1 MSDYMRKIIYLEK
14 RENGRPAGT
23 GGFVRLEK
31 REGKLS
37 VCLTVPGQGSRS
49 RLPVYVVYEKNGELY
64 PLLLGKTDG
73 GETWRIQ
80 IPPER
85 MGDME
90 MAQICGVLAGG
101 RDWYLAG
108 ACSGYPAEIEYG
120 QVKFARAEKRADALP
135 EAAPEREPEPQAE
148 AASLMGLPGEEP
160 EKVRDPFLAG
170 LEEMY
175 PFEDDEMEWCLQMK
189 PSDFSSLPMEFWHYA
204 KNSFLLQGFY
214 NYRHLLYAHSQSKNY
229 LGVPGQFHRR
239 EQYLSRGFGFPRFKG
254 TQKKRVTTG
263 DFGYWLKEL

>member
-85 MGDME
+85 KS
-90 MAQICGVLAGG
+90 AGCSQG
-101 RDWYLAG
+101 AG
-108 ACSGYPAEIEYG
+108 TGIW
-120 QVKFARAEKRADALP
+120 Q
-135 EAAPEREPEPQAE
+135 EP
-148 AASLMGLPGEEP
+148 
-160 EKVRDPFLAG
+160 VRVIRQRSNTD
-170 LEEMY
+170 
-175 PFEDDEMEWCLQMK
+175 
-189 PSDFSSLPMEFWHYA
+189 
-204 KNSFLLQGFY
+204 
-214 NYRHLLYAHSQSKNY
+214 R
-229 LGVPGQFHRR
+229 
-239 EQYLSRGFGFPRFKG
+239 
-254 TQKKRVTTG
+254 
-263 DFGYWLKEL
+263 